1 MAARPAALRLPVDQS
16 RLLTALERLAAW
28 TAVAAAW
35 KSPVCSA
42 VEPEK
47 PLPGWTS
54 TQQVP
59 CVVKGLVPESVPRRR
74 RRVTERMVAPSGI
87 AEVSKET
94 TDLYCLFLLSSPTR
108 RALVVVSAALSE
120 PPAFEVSVDSST
132 QPSWE
137 ATEVKVV
144 VTGPVTTCGA
154 ALSLPL
160 LCAQPLAPVKVAV
173 TV

>member
-1 MAARPAALRLPVDQS
+1 MPAPVAARPAALRLPSDQS
-16 RLLTALERLAAW
+16 RLLAALVRLAAW

-54 TQQVP
+54 AQQVP

-94 TDLYCLFLLSSPTR
+94 TDLYCLVLLSSPTR
-108 RALVVVSAALSE
+108 NALVVVAAASTE
-120 PPAFEVSVDSST
+120 RPALE
-132 QPSWE
+132 
-137 ATEVKVV
+137 
-144 VTGPVTTCGA
+144 
-154 ALSLPL
+154 
-160 LCAQPLAPVKVAV
+160 
-173 TV
+173 

>member
-1 MAARPAALRLPVDQS
+1 MAARPAALRLPSDQS
-16 RLLTALERLAAW
+16 RLLAALVRLADW

-35 KSPVCSA
+35 KSPVCSV

-47 PLPGWTS
+47 PLPDWTS

-59 CVVKGLVPESVPRRR
+59 CVVKGLVPESAPRRR

-108 RALVVVSAALSE
+108 NALVVVAAASIE
-120 PPAFEVSVDSST
+120 PPALEVSVDSST
-132 QPSWE
+132 QPSW
-137 ATEVKVV
+137 AAAEVKVSV
-144 VTGPVTTCGA
+144 ATG
-154 ALSLPL
+154 
-160 LCAQPLAPVKVAV
+160 VADAWF
-173 TV
+173 